1 KLLFSA
7 FDLFLQVFS
16 ARLGTRLFAAC
27 RIVRIVRIR
36 ERDHS
41 RLQVRN
47 LDARTLARMPAAHDE
62 FLSRARL
69 LGLRKAGNLELRVL
83 ALVYHSDRNLLLL
96 DCLPDK
102 VVKLIRHLGDEHLRA
117 FRNNHGLFRSG
128 VRLLNFRCARCLR
141 HWLLAN
147 RQRNKDQNKNAAQ
160 QYFFHSFFLA
170 PDYSVI
176 FFLMCF
182 AQASP
187 ALCLPRTEFVL
198 FTEYAK
204 MTEPVLRFTIL
215 MLAVSLV

>member
-1 KLLFSA
+1 
-7 FDLFLQVFS
+7 
-16 ARLGTRLFAAC
+16 
-27 RIVRIVRIR
+27 
-36 ERDHS
+36 
-41 RLQVRN
+41 
-47 LDARTLARMPAAHDE
+47 TLARMPAAHDE

-83 ALVYHSDRNLLLL
+83 ALVYHSDWNLLLL

-160 QYFFHSFFLA
+160 QYFFHSFLLA

-215 MLAVSLV
+215 MLAVSLVCCDPRKSIFAHPALSVSATPVLSYSAFSLVATTTTGTFFCCSPATM